1 VRTRSDSIMP
11 TRWDRA
17 RSRVYGLL
25 AGSERV
31 GRLAVH
37 VRRAATLQIRHRLVA
52 SLEADKN
59 GEWWLISVV
68 APQVKTVFDVGAN
81 VGSWAEEVVRRCPH
95 LDSLSCF
102 EPSEVAAVRT
112 EAAIGDDPRVRVVRA
127 AVSDTE
133 GTMLFHERPDA
144 SQTSSLISRDDQ
156 SGTGRA
162 VRVVTID
169 QEMERL
175 SLDHLDLLKIDVEG
189 YDLHALRGA
198 QAALKR
204 QAIAFVQ
211 FEYNQPW
218 MYAGSTLQAA
228 GRLLDECGYELFL
241 LNSSGL
247 CRCDVGRLG
256 ELFAYLNFVAIPR
269 GRVAQLPVKIN
280 PDPLW
285 G

>member
-1 VRTRSDSIMP
+1 MRVL
-11 TRWDRA
+11 WDRA

-25 AGSERV
+25 AGSARA

-59 GEWWLISVV
+59 GEWWFISVV
-68 APQVKTVFDVGAN
+68 ALQVKTVFDVGAN
-81 VGSWAEEVVRRCPH
+81 VGSWAEEVLRSCPR

-112 EAAIGDDPRVRVVRA
+112 ETAIGDDRRVRVVRA

-144 SQTSSLISRDDQ
+144 SQTSSLISRRDDQ
-156 SGTGRA
+156 SGPGRT

-198 QAALKR
+198 RDALGR
-204 QAIAFVQ
+204 QAISFVQ

-228 GRLLDECGYELFL
+228 AQLLEECDYELFL
-241 LNSSGL
+241 LNGSGL
-247 CRCDVGRLG
+247 CRCNVARLG